1 MTLTE
6 YVIKRP
12 SVVVVSILVIAI
24 FGIISYTNLSYEL
37 LPKFNIPTLTVVTV
51 YPGASPDEVES
62 EITKK
67 IEDNISTLENIKRI
81 RSTSY
86 ENLSVVILEMNN
98 GVDIDDAQGK
108 AQRKLNA
115 VVSSLPAA
123 AKEPTVSKVSSDDF
137 PILKYSLSS
146 KEKSNTA
153 FYQFIKD
160 RIVPQLSSI
169 KGVAS
174 VSLIGGE
181 ERAIR
186 VEIDQEKLK
195 AYNMSLLMVS
205 QSIGQNNIN
214 FPTGKLENNVSALRI
229 KLGGKFQ
236 TLEDLENLIIARLPT
251 GSKIKLSDIATI
263 IDSKKDVETVNRINS
278 KPSIG
283 LNITKQGDAN
293 AVEVAEVIKKKVVEL
308 EKQYESK
315 AFKMKLAVDGT
326 DFTIAAAD
334 AVKHDLVIAIIL
346 VALVMLVFLHSI
358 RDSFIV
364 MLAIPVSFLATL
376 IAMYLLGYTFN
387 LMTLLALTLVI
398 GILVDDSI
406 VVLENIHRHLHMGKD
421 KVQASI
427 DGRTEIGFTA
437 LAITFVDVVVF
448 LPLALTNAG
457 IVSTILGQ
465 FSWVIVIS
473 TLSSLVVSFTLTP
486 LLSSRFATTIDLE
499 KNHWWNKIHK
509 AIENQI
515 IALTNWY
522 GGLLT
527 WVLKHKSITIVAIFA
542 LFLSSMLLV
551 AKGFIGSAFIE
562 QGDRG
567 EVVFYVETSN
577 TNTLA
582 YTDSVTKQIEAR
594 FMKMPEVQNVLASV
608 GVSGSG
614 RDAGGLKPNKSELT
628 VQLKKDVKITDAAFA
643 LKVKNEF
650 NDIPG
655 ATVTDAL
662 LDINGSA
669 GNLPVQILVSSN
681 DRAKAIEYGKKVLDI
696 LETTNG
702 ISNPELSVEDA
713 VTEVQV
719 SIDKEKMAD
728 FGLNVSSVGATM
740 SNAFGGNDDYAFS
753 QGGFEYDIIVQL
765 KSFDRRNPEDI
776 KSLTF
781 INNQGQMIRLD
792 QFAKVGLGS
801 GASQLERTD
810 RISSVLIQSN
820 LKGRQIGEVSPDIDA
835 ALATANFPSDVEVK
849 WIGQSA
855 DQKDGF
861 AAIGGAFALS
871 LVMMYLLMVLLY
883 DNYIYPLVVLFAIPM
898 SFIGAFL
905 ALALSQSSLTIFTI
919 MGFVVMMGLVSKN
932 SILIVDFANKEKAD
946 GKNTFDA
953 LIAAGK
959 ERLRPILMTTL
970 AMVIG
975 LLPVALA
982 TGAGAS
988 WKNGLGWAL
997 VGGLSSSMCLTVFI
1011 VPAVYMIVDVFK
1023 GSVKQ
1028 SS

>member
-24 FGIISYTNLSYEL
+24 FGIISYTHLSYEL

-115 VVSSLPAA
+115 VESSLPAA
-123 AKEPTVSKVSSDDF
+123 AKAPTVSKVSSDDF
-137 PILKYSLSS
+137 PILKFSLSS

-236 TLEDLENLIIARLPT
+236 SLEDLENLIIARLPT
-251 GSKIKLSDIATI
+251 GSRIKLSDIATI
-263 IDSKKDVETVNRINS
+263 IDSKKDAETINRINGKS
-278 KPSIG
+278 SIG
-283 LNITKQGDAN
+283 LNISKQGDAN
-293 AVEVAEVIKKKVVEL
+293 AVEVAKIIKKKVAEL
-308 EKQYESK
+308 EKQYEAD
-315 AFKMKLAVDGT
+315 AFKMQLAVDGT
-326 DFTIAAAD
+326 DYTIAAAD
-334 AVKHDLVIAIIL
+334 AVKHDLLIAILL

-376 IAMYLLGYTFN
+376 IAMYLFGYTFN

-406 VVLENIHRHLHMGKD
+406 VVLENIHRHLNMGKD
-421 KVQASI
+421 KVRASI

-448 LPLALTNAG
+448 LPLAMTNAG
-457 IVSTILGQ
+457 IISTILGQ

-473 TLSSLVVSFTLTP
+473 TLCSLVVSFTLTP
-486 LLSSRFATTIDLE
+486 LLSSRFATIIDLE

-522 GGLLT
+522 GGLLA
-527 WVLKHKSITIVAIFA
+527 WVLRNKSITIVAIFA
-542 LFLSSMLLV
+542 LFLSSLLLV

-577 TNTLA
+577 SNTLA
-582 YTDSVTKQIEAR
+582 YTDSVTNQIEAR

-614 RDAGGLKPNKSELT
+614 RDAGGLKSNMSELT
-628 VQLKKDVKITDAAFA
+628 VQLKKDAKITDAAFA
-643 LKVKNEF
+643 FKVKNEF

-681 DRAKAIEYGKKVLDI
+681 DRAKAIEYGKKVMDI
-696 LETTNG
+696 LQNTNG
-702 ISNPELSVEDA
+702 VSNPKLSVEDA

-719 SIDKEKMAD
+719 TIDKEKMGD

-740 SNAFGGNDDYAFS
+740 ATAFGGNDDYAFS
-753 QGGFEYDIIVQL
+753 QGGFEYDIVVQL

-792 QFAKVGLGS
+792 QFATVGLGS

-810 RISSVLIQSN
+810 RISSVLVQSN

-835 ALATANFPSDVEVK
+835 TLALANFPADVAVK

-871 LVMMYLLMVLLY
+871 LVLMYLLMVLLY
-883 DNYIYPLVVLFAIPM
+883 NNYIYPLVVLFAIPM

-946 GKNTFDA
+946 GNNTFDA
-953 LIAAGK
+953 LLAAGK

-970 AMVIG
+970 AMVFG

-1023 GSVKQ
+1023 GTAKY
-1028 SS
+1028 

>member
-37 LPKFNIPTLTVVTV
+37 LPKFNIPTLTIATV

-108 AQRKLNA
+108 AQRKL
-115 VVSSLPAA
+115 SGIKSIFPAD
-123 AKEPTVSKVSSDDF
+123 AKEPTVSKVSSDAF
-137 PILKYSLSS
+137 PILKFSLSS
-146 KEKSNTA
+146 NEESNTA
-153 FYQFIKD
+153 FYQFVKD
-160 RIVPQLSSI
+160 RIVPKLSSI

-174 VSLIGGE
+174 VDLIGGE

-236 TLEDLENLIIARLPT
+236 TLEDLENLVIARLPT

-263 IDSKKDVETVNRINS
+263 IDGKKDVETVNRINGRS
-278 KPSIG
+278 SVG

-293 AVEVAEVIKKKVVEL
+293 AVEVAEIIKKKVVEL
-308 EKQYESK
+308 ENQYASNV
-315 AFKMKLAVDGT
+315 FKMQLAVDGT
-326 DFTIAAAD
+326 EFTIAAAD
-334 AVKHDLVIAIIL
+334 AVKHDLVIAILL

-364 MLAIPVSFLATL
+364 MLAIPVSFLGTL

-406 VVLENIHRHLHMGKD
+406 VVLENIHRHLHMGKG
-421 KVQASI
+421 KVRASI

-448 LPLALTNAG
+448 LPLAMTNAG
-457 IVSTILGQ
+457 VISAILTQ

-473 TLSSLVVSFTLTP
+473 TLSSLMVSFTVTP
-486 LLSSRFATTIDLE
+486 LLSSRFATTIDLN
-499 KNHWWNKIHK
+499 KDHWWNKIHN

-522 GGLLT
+522 GGFLA

-542 LFLSSMLLV
+542 LFLSSLLLV
-551 AKGFIGSAFIE
+551 VKGFIGSAFIE

-582 YTDSVTKQIEAR
+582 YTDSITKQIEAR

-628 VQLKKDVKITDAAFA
+628 VQLKKDAEITDAAFA
-643 LKVKNEF
+643 FKVKNEF

-681 DRAKAIEYGKKVLDI
+681 DRARAIEYGKKVLDI

-719 SIDKEKMAD
+719 AIDKEKMAD
-728 FGLNVSSVGATM
+728 FGLNVASVGATM
-740 SNAFGGNDDYAFS
+740 ATAFGGNDDYAFS
-753 QGGFEYDIIVQL
+753 QGGFEYDIVVQL

-792 QFAKVGLGS
+792 QFARVGLGS

-810 RISSVLIQSN
+810 RISSVLVQSN

-835 ALATANFPSDVEVK
+835 ALASANFPADVAVK
-849 WIGQSA
+849 WIGESA
-855 DQKDGF
+855 DQQDGF
-861 AAIGGAFALS
+861 AVIGGAFALS
-871 LVMMYLLMVLLY
+871 LVLMYLLMVLLY

-905 ALALSQSSLTIFTI
+905 ALALAKSSLTIFTI

-932 SILIVDFANKEKAD
+932 SILIVDFANKEKAE
-946 GKNTFDA
+946 GKSTFDA

-970 AMVIG
+970 AMVFG

-1011 VPAVYMIVDVFK
+1011 VPAVYMIVDIFK